1 MARYKNED
9 IVGAIIGEEVISWDH
24 LTEEEKESLRQ
35 EQILTD
41 SQRDAADEEVWFCDR
56 SGERL

>member
-35 EQILTD
+35 EQILTE

>member
-35 EQILTD
+35 EQILTE
-41 SQRDAADEEVWFCDR
+41 SQRDAADEEVWLCDR